1 MKNYINLCF
10 CLFVFAG
17 FGQKT
22 LQSYTLE
29 LGETKIII
37 HATAESVDRLHF
49 TLKNELGNVYTPKSD
64 YRENYGIILNDEN
77 HIAFKVFPFT
87 ETELAA
93 KLSKAI
99 ELVNTIE
106 KELNDSK
113 ENLTVDKENY
123 RNIFQFF
130 NALVITAFQY
140 DTEPVA
146 GVLKYQL
153 KDIVI
158 SKNTLQGQVSTQDY
172 FNRQAKIL
180 RRHVYGKSPD
190 ISKNDFIKWI
200 VGEEKNSESHIKENI
215 EQETGSNKL
224 VGDSPEVQNVTTQV
238 EMQSEGPPSE
248 NDTQDETVELDSDK
262 NAGSIPKEIDA
273 ASSKN
278 KVESKTYLKEFE
290 NYKNLLDRKF
300 GNGKSKFKEYA
311 VRRLAE
317 IYNEWKFGEGL
328 KNIKTGY
335 QQLLDNI
342 QTADNQLSKLKVR
355 KEELIVTKEGIKIPV
370 NGIENEINN
379 LTNKRNE
386 LEVNIKQLEDSLN
399 VQKNKIETLAEKNEE
414 DAIDSIIN
422 KAQDNF
428 ERKQSLLRDYLDT
441 LENHLET
448 NKESISKKENELKE
462 AKEENKKN
470 IKELDSDIQKKNDD
484 IQKKENEIEE
494 FQSKINKLIFNNK
507 ETLSNIPLWNF
518 KVAKLEIDINDG
530 FIEHL
535 TATGHL
541 TTPLHKEL
549 TADSILI
556 KLYEEDA
563 MKGVLSQTKGKPIKF
578 ENEFPIGFSSRADY
592 VDMYDYKLYHFEGG
606 DKVYSM
612 QLSDELITYVQR
624 HENDRLNFSPRDQV
638 VRLPLNDKL
647 LDGEVE
653 LKKEISKKI
662 LSAKVYTDFIGFDEG
677 EENSPL
683 QFEVDK
689 EIPIWTKRF
698 NFGLGRSSNY
708 GFLNY
713 ANFNLTWAKVTQE
726 DGKLQ
731 VSKDNIFVNNQPEP
745 INYVTYLDVVSHE
758 NLSVGVDLNLFSL
771 DFPLTKTRFNINAGI
786 HYGRVKIVD
795 EQVVDDANND
805 SAPATVIT
813 QDTDTNL
820 IRFYPDFMV
829 WVRPDERFGGYLRF
843 RPFRLVVPNTIEDDL
858 YVLSS
863 EKKFLESK
871 ELAKEWMQRYEF
883 SAFFKPSVGSD
894 NKFFF
899 RYRYTNSS
907 SWEYNGY
914 SEVQLGYLIYLKF

>member
-37 HATAESVDRLHF
+37 HAKAESVDRLHF

-106 KELNDSK
+106 KESNNSK
-113 ENLTVDKENY
+113 KNLTVDKENY

-140 DTEPVA
+140 DTEPIA

-158 SKNTLQGQVSTQDY
+158 SKNTLQGQVSTKDY
-172 FNRQAKIL
+172 FDRQAKLL
-180 RRHVYGKSPD
+180 RNRIYENKAIDVN
-190 ISKNDFIKWI
+190 NDFLIWVVGTKRNGTEENTNEIKQNETGAVKPSGEI
-200 VGEEKNSESHIKENI
+200 EEK
-215 EQETGSNKL
+215 
-224 VGDSPEVQNVTTQV
+224 
-238 EMQSEGPPSE
+238 
-248 NDTQDETVELDSDK
+248 
-262 NAGSIPKEIDA
+262 
-273 ASSKN
+273 SSK
-278 KVESKTYLKEFE
+278 VQAVAEKTLGPGEVLNRKSEEKQTVNDPKNYLKEFE
-290 NYKNLLDRKF
+290 NYKDLLKRDVGSGR
-300 GNGKSKFKEYA
+300 NKFKKYA
-311 VRRLAE
+311 AKRLAE
-317 IYNEWKFGEGL
+317 IYNEWKFSDDNEDL
-328 KNIKTGY
+328 K
-335 QQLLDNI
+335 QLLVSYKKFLEAIDLL
-342 QTADNQLSKLKVR
+342 AKEKLKQENLLKIEEGISTDQYDLKSLEKDIQEIETELSQKKGREEEISKTISEIEGVIKSYESQKASTSDSIMIKKIEENFEQSNENLGKRKSEQTTLTSDIATLRDKLKR
-355 KEELIVTKEGIKIPV
+355 KEKEK
-370 NGIENEINN
+370 
-379 LTNKRNE
+379 NE
-386 LEVNIKQLEDSLN
+386 LESKIVNEQRVQQDEKDNLTTAINDLDTKLNTNQQKINQLIFE
-399 VQKNKIETLAEKNEE
+399 
-414 DAIDSIIN
+414 N
-422 KAQDNF
+422 KA
-428 ERKQSLLRDYLDT
+428 T
-441 LENHLET
+441 LT
-448 NKESISKKENELKE
+448 
-462 AKEENKKN
+462 
-470 IKELDSDIQKKNDD
+470 
-484 IQKKENEIEE
+484 
-494 FQSKINKLIFNNK
+494 
-507 ETLSNIPLWNF
+507 NIPLWNF
-518 KVAKLEIDINDG
+518 EVTKLEIDINDG

-541 TTPLHKEL
+541 ISPLFTDI
-549 TADSILI
+549 TANETLL
-556 KLYEEDA
+556 KLYEENT
-563 MKGVLSQTKGKPIKF
+563 MKEVLNQTKGKPIKF

-592 VDMYDYKLYHFEGG
+592 VDMYDYKLFHFEGG

-638 VRLPLNDKL
+638 VRLPQNDKL

-758 NLSVGVDLNLFSL
+758 NLSVGVDLNIFSL
-771 DFPLTKTRFNINAGI
+771 DFPLTKTRLNINAGI

-805 SAPATVIT
+805 SAPATVVT

-820 IRFYPDFMV
+820 IRYYPDFMV